1 MKKTERMIPIP
12 FELPVQI
19 VSHPIRMAT
28 PKIDLV
34 YPQVTGLANPSAQ
47 TAINL
52 EIVTEFAL
60 LVQQLGYGN
69 QNLVEMTGYYEVK
82 TNERGVLSLLLVVYS
97 FTGGAHGLTLAKGLT
112 FDVHT
117 GRRYRLG
124 DLFKPDSGYT
134 EVLSGFIGEWIEQ
147 WEVPVLEPFESIS
160 PDQDFYLADHSLTV
174 FFQLYELTPYVYGFP
189 YFPIAL
195 KSLESIIADPS
206 PAATLL
212 PF

>member
-1 MKKTERMIPIP
+1 MIPIP
-12 FELPVQI
+12 FDLPVQI
-19 VSHPIRMAT
+19 VTHPVRMES

-34 YPQVTGLANPSAQ
+34 YPQVTGLANPAAQ
-47 TAINL
+47 SAINL

-60 LVQQLGYGN
+60 LLQQLGYGN

-82 TNERGVLSLLLVVYS
+82 TNERDVLSLLLVVYS

-112 FDVHT
+112 FDVRT
-117 GRRYRLG
+117 GKRYRLG

-134 EVLSGFIGEWIEQ
+134 EVLSGMIGGLIKE

-160 PDQDFYLADHSLTV
+160 PGQDFYMADHSLTV

-189 YFPIAL
+189 YFPIPL
-195 KSLESIIADPS
+195 KSLESIIADS
-206 PAATLL
+206 GPASSLL